1 MEKNITPDDGDMEQ
15 KLKNGKFLI
24 VFQDEISKMIQ
35 KVKSTG
41 TSEKIDILDI
51 VPEELTEVDARMW
64 QKLKNYPESIILQEE
79 LDNYT
84 KEIKDSKNNSR
95 LQFLRS
101 IFNQKIT
108 PILLNIAQSK
118 MPDKGNKQKSKTSI

>member
-1 MEKNITPDDGDMEQ
+1 MNNTMEKNITPDDGDMEQ

-79 LDNYT
+79 LDNYKYLSIRFSRCDIT
-84 KEIKDSKNNSR
+84 VAKSDKSHRAEINC
-95 LQFLRS
+95 LQGTEWR
-101 IFNQKIT
+101 
-108 PILLNIAQSK
+108 
-118 MPDKGNKQKSKTSI
+118 MVKTTT